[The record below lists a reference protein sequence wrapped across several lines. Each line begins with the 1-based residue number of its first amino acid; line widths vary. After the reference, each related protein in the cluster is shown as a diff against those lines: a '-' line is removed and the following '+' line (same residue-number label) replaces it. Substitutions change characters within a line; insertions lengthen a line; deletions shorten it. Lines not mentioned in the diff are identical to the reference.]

1 MGFWSNF
8 WGFVK
13 KKIDQYDEE
22 KKIVV
27 KVQDWED
34 VREYNPLAI
43 ANTKLTSLVCDE
55 ATVELQTDSALVQP
69 LIPLAEN
76 LEAKRYEIC
85 AMMNG
90 KGGCFVTMATGEDDE
105 PYHRIIAPA
114 DVSVYRM
121 VADKMYE
128 VAMVIDKKIVKHRE
142 YRLIRHHILD
152 ENGTLYV
159 YYYTTDKSGNEEY
172 LAEWEH
178 YKNDN
183 VAYYNANNIGVAYFK
198 SPQDS
203 RGLSQWG
210 VPLNLGCE
218 EVENQIKVARNN
230 LDEEMH
236 LMKAKLFADDSIAR
250 KITSKYSQYSQN
262 YCEGNYGKEYGE
274 RFDLPE
280 GIYTIRKKAGVD
292 GTLID
297 SFAPSTRY
305 NDYKQKLIDAK
316 ADWEDMVGLDRGF
329 LTEAE
334 HTAGATATEIRTA
347 NTKTRS
353 FVKKIQSAM
362 FDGIKATLEADAV
375 FLNIPLDLY
384 SLAVDWWD
392 AFSDERE
399 QWERLKEAKAEGAA
413 ETEDLVIFQFP
424 NLSDEE
430 RKAKME
436 RIRAE
441 QQTNTDQAIEN
452 ILNGR

>member
-1 MGFWSNF
+1 MGFWSNLWSWLKGDRNQYEKDKRF
-8 WGFVK
+8 EVK
-13 KKIDQYDEE
+13 IQ
-22 KKIVV
+22 
-27 KVQDWED
+27 QWED
-34 VREYNPLAI
+34 IREYNPLSI

-55 ATVELQTDSALVQP
+55 ATVELQTDSTLVEP
-69 LIPLAEN
+69 LVPLAEN

-183 VAYYNANNIGVAYFK
+183 VMYMNAFNIGVAYFR

-210 VPLNLGCE
+210 VPLNFGCE
-218 EVENQIKVARNN
+218 EAENQIKVARNN

-236 LMKAKLFADDSIAR
+236 LMKSKLFADETVAR
-250 KITSKYSQYSQN
+250 KIGTKD
-262 YCEGNYGKEYGE
+262 GE

-305 NDYKQKLIDAK
+305 SDYKQKLIDAK

-384 SLAVDWWD
+384 EVNVDFFD
-392 AFSDERE
+392 AFSDETE
-399 QWERLKEAKAEGAA
+399 QWNRLLQGRENGVVED
-413 ETEDLVIFQFP
+413 EDLITWLFP
-424 NLSDEE
+424 TLSEQE
-430 RKAKME
+430 KADKIA
-436 RIRAE
+436 RISE
-441 QQTNTDQAIEN
+441 KSKLNTDEALN
-452 ILNGR
+452 RILQGQ

>member
-27 KVQDWED
+27 KVQDWENIT
-34 VREYNPLAI
+34 EYNPLAI

-55 ATVELQTDSALVQP
+55 ATVELQTDSTLVEP

-183 VAYYNANNIGVAYFK
+183 VAYYNARNIGVAYFR

-210 VPLNLGCE
+210 VPLNFGCE
-218 EVENQIKVARNN
+218 EVEKEIKIARKD

-236 LMKAKLFADDSIAR
+236 LMKAKLFADKSITLATRTEEGAR
-250 KITSKYSQYSQN
+250 Y
-262 YCEGNYGKEYGE
+262 
-274 RFDLPE
+274 DLPE
-280 GIYTIRKKAGVD
+280 GIYTIQKKHGVD
-292 GTLID
+292 GALID
-297 SFAPSTRY
+297 EFAPSTRY
-305 NDYKQKLIDAK
+305 NDYKQKLVDAK

-329 LTEAE
+329 LTDAE
-334 HTAGATATEIRTA
+334 HTGGATATEIRTA

-375 FLNIPLDLY
+375 FLNIPFDLWN
-384 SLAVDWWD
+384 LKVDFFD
-392 AFSDERE
+392 SFSDETE
-399 QWERLKEAKAEGAA
+399 QWNRLLQGRENGVVED
-413 ETEDLVIFQFP
+413 EDLITWLFP
-424 NLSDEE
+424 TLSEQEKADKIARISE
-430 RKAKME
+430 KAK
-436 RIRAE
+436 I
-441 QQTNTDQAIEN
+441 NTDEALN
-452 ILNGR
+452 RILQGQ

>member
-22 KKIVV
+22 KKLVV
-27 KVQDWED
+27 KVQDWENIT
-34 VREYNPLAI
+34 EYNPLAI

-55 ATVELQTDSALVQP
+55 ATVELQTDSTLVEP
-69 LIPLAEN
+69 LIPLAGN

-183 VAYYNANNIGVAYFK
+183 VAYYNARNIGVAYFR

-210 VPLNLGCE
+210 VPLNFGCE

-236 LMKAKLFADDSIAR
+236 LMKSKLFADETVAR
-250 KITSKYSQYSQN
+250 KLGTKD
-262 YCEGNYGKEYGE
+262 GE

-305 NDYKQKLIDAK
+305 NDYKQKLNDALQ
-316 ADWEDMVGLDRGF
+316 DWENQVGLDRGF
-329 LTEAE
+329 LTEQE

-353 FVKKIQSAM
+353 FVKKIQFAM

-375 FLNIPLDLY
+375 FLNIPIDLY
-384 SLAVDWWD
+384 EVNVDFFD
-392 AFSDERE
+392 AFSDETE
-399 QWERLKEAKAEGAA
+399 QWNRLLQGRENGVVED
-413 ETEDLVIFQFP
+413 EDLITWLFP
-424 NLSDEE
+424 TLSEQEKADKIARISEKSKLNTEE
-430 RKAKME
+430 ALN
-436 RIRAE
+436 RIL
-441 QQTNTDQAIEN
+441 QGQ
-452 ILNGR
+452 

>member
-1 MGFWSNF
+1 LGFWSNF

-55 ATVELQTDSALVQP
+55 ATVELQTDSTLVEP
-69 LIPLAEN
+69 LKPLADN
-76 LEAKRYEIC
+76 LQAKLYELC
-85 AMMNG
+85 STMCG
-90 KGGCFVTMATGEDDE
+90 KGGVFVTMATGEDDE

-128 VAMVIDKKIVKHRE
+128 VAMVIDKKIVKHKE

-203 RGLSQWG
+203 RGLSQRG
-210 VPLNLGCE
+210 VPLNFGCE
-218 EVENQIKVARNN
+218 EVEAKLKKARNDY
-230 LDEEMH
+230 DEEAE
-236 LMKAKLFADDSIAR
+236 LMKAKLFADETVAR
-250 KITSKYSQYSQN
+250 KIDTKN
-262 YCEGNYGKEYGE
+262 GE

-297 SFAPSTRY
+297 SFAPATRLAE
-305 NDYKQKLIDAK
+305 YKQKLIDAK

-362 FDGIKATLEADAV
+362 YDGIKATLEADAV

-384 SLAVDWWD
+384 EVNVDFFDAFQDEQELYNRIVSAVDRGVLEKE
-392 AFSDERE
+392 DELR
-399 QWERLKEAKAEGAA
+399 WLY
-413 ETEDLVIFQFP
+413 P
-424 NLSDEE
+424 NMTDEE
-430 RKAKME
+430 IAEKLA
-436 RIRAE
+436 RIEARA
-441 QQTNTDQAIEN
+441 QTNTDQALER
-452 ILNGR
+452 ILSGQ

>member
-13 KKIDQYDEE
+13 KKIDEYDEE
-22 KKIVV
+22 KKIQV
-27 KVQDWED
+27 KIQPWED

-55 ATVELQTDSALVQP
+55 ATVELQTDSTLVEP
-69 LIPLAEN
+69 LKPLADD

-85 AMMNG
+85 SMVNG
-90 KGGCFVTMATGEDDE
+90 KGGAFVTMATGEDDE

-121 VADKMYE
+121 VANKMYE

-172 LAEWEH
+172 LSEWEH
-178 YKNDN
+178 YKNED
-183 VAYYNANNIGVAYFK
+183 VAYYNANNIGVSYFK

-203 RGLSQWG
+203 RGISPVWG
-210 VPLNLGCE
+210 VPLNFGCE
-218 EVENQIKVARNN
+218 EVEQSIKTARNN

-236 LMKAKLFADDSIAR
+236 LMKTKLFADETISR
-250 KITSKYSQYSQN
+250 KISTKD
-262 YCEGNYGKEYGE
+262 GD

-305 NDYKQKLIDAK
+305 SDYKQKLIDAK
-316 ADWEDMVGLDRGF
+316 SDWEDMVGLDRGF

-334 HTAGATATEIRTA
+334 HTSGATATEIRTA

-384 SLAVDWWD
+384 EVTVDFFDAFQDETELYNRIVSAVDRGILEKE
-392 AFSDERE
+392 DE
-399 QWERLKEAKAEGAA
+399 LKW
-413 ETEDLVIFQFP
+413 LYP
-424 NLSDEE
+424 NMTDEE
-430 RKAKME
+430 IADKLA
-436 RIRAE
+436 RISAT
-441 QQTNTDQAIEN
+441 QATNTDQALER
-452 ILNGR
+452 ILAGQ

>member
-22 KKIVV
+22 KKVVV

-55 ATVELQTDSALVQP
+55 ATVELQTDSTLVEP
-69 LIPLAEN
+69 LKPLSEN

-105 PYHRIIAPA
+105 PYHRIIDPA
-114 DVSVYRM
+114 DVSVWRM

-128 VAMVIDKKIVKHRE
+128 VAMVIDRKVVKHRE

-183 VAYYNANNIGVAYFK
+183 VAYYNANNIGVAYYK

-210 VPLNLGCE
+210 VPLNFGCE
-218 EVENQIKVARNN
+218 EVEAKLKKARKD
-230 LDEEMH
+230 LDEEME
-236 LMKAKLFADDSIAR
+236 LMKAKLFADESIVR
-250 KITSKYSQYSQN
+250 KITA
-262 YCEGNYGKEYGE
+262 KEGE

-292 GTLID
+292 GTLVD
-297 SFAPSTRY
+297 AFADATRY
-305 NDYKQKLIDAK
+305 NDYKQNVVDKEC
-316 ADWEDMVGLDRGF
+316 DWEDQVGLDRGF
-329 LTEAE
+329 LSEAE
-334 HTAGATATEIRTA
+334 HTSGATATEIRTA

-353 FVKKIQSAM
+353 FVKRLQSAM

-384 SLAVDWWD
+384 SLKIDWFD
-392 AFSDERE
+392 AFQNEQELHDRISNDIQNGFEEIDEIIR
-399 QWERLKEAKAEGAA
+399 
-413 ETEDLVIFQFP
+413 FNHP
-424 NLSDEE
+424 NLTPEE
-430 RKAKME
+430 IQEKIE
-436 RIRAE
+436 RISA
-441 QQTNTDQAIEN
+441 QAQTNTDQALEQ
-452 ILNGR
+452 ILAGQ

>member
-13 KKIDQYDEE
+13 KKIDEYDEE
-22 KKIVV
+22 KKIQV
-27 KVQDWED
+27 KIQPWED

-43 ANTKLTSLVCDE
+43 ANAKLTSLVCDE
-55 ATVELQTDSALVQP
+55 ATVELQTDSTLVEP
-69 LIPLAEN
+69 LKPLADD

-85 AMMNG
+85 SMVNG
-90 KGGCFVTMATGEDDE
+90 KGGAFLTMATGEDDE

-121 VADKMYE
+121 TADKMYE

-142 YRLIRHHILD
+142 YRLVRHHILD

-159 YYYTTDKSGNEEY
+159 YYYTTDKSGNEEI
-172 LAEWEH
+172 LPEWEH

-203 RGLSQWG
+203 RGLSPVWG
-210 VPLNLGCE
+210 VPLNFGCE
-218 EVENQIKVARNN
+218 EVEQSIKTARNN

-236 LMKAKLFADDSIAR
+236 LMKTKLFADETISR
-250 KITSKYSQYSQN
+250 KIGTKD
-262 YCEGNYGKEYGE
+262 GE

-305 NDYKQKLIDAK
+305 ADYKQKLIDAK

-384 SLAVDWWD
+384 TVVVDFFD
-392 AFSDERE
+392 SFADETE
-399 QWERLKEAKAEGAA
+399 QWNRLLQGRENGVVED
-413 ETEDLVIFQFP
+413 EDLITWLFP
-424 NLSDEE
+424 TLSEQE
-430 RKAKME
+430 KADKIA
-436 RIRAE
+436 RISE
-441 QQTNTDQAIEN
+441 KSKLNTDEALN
-452 ILNGR
+452 RILQGQ

>member
-1 MGFWSNF
+1 MGLWANF
-8 WGFVK
+8 WRWVK
-13 KKIDQYDEE
+13 KNTDDYAESKG
-22 KKIVV
+22 VTV
-27 KVQDWED
+27 NVQRWED

-55 ATVELQTDSALVQP
+55 ATVELATDSTLVDP
-69 LIPLAEN
+69 LKPLAEN

-90 KGGCFVTMATGEDDE
+90 KGGVFVTMATGEDDE

-183 VAYYNANNIGVAYFK
+183 VMYLNANNIGVAYFK

-210 VPLNLGCE
+210 VPLNFGCE
-218 EVENQIKVARNN
+218 EVEAKLKKARKD
-230 LDEEMH
+230 LDEEME
-236 LMKAKLFADDSIAR
+236 LMKAKLFADDSIVR
-250 KITSKYSQYSQN
+250 KIGAN
-262 YCEGNYGKEYGE
+262 EGARY
-274 RFDLPE
+274 DLPE
-280 GIYTIRKKAGVD
+280 GVYTIRKKAGVD

-384 SLAVDWWD
+384 TVMVDWFDAFLDEEAQYQRIASAVDRGVLEKE
-392 AFSDERE
+392 DELR
-399 QWERLKEAKAEGAA
+399 WLY
-413 ETEDLVIFQFP
+413 P
-424 NLSDEE
+424 NMTDEE
-430 RKAKME
+430 IADKLA
-436 RIRAE
+436 RISA
-441 QQTNTDQAIEN
+441 QAQTNTDQALER
-452 ILNGR
+452 ILQGG

>member
-22 KKIVV
+22 KKIQV
-27 KVQDWED
+27 KIQPWED
-34 VREYNPLAI
+34 VREYNCLAI

-55 ATVELQTDSALVQP
+55 ATVELQTDSTLVEP
-69 LIPLAEN
+69 LKPLADD

-85 AMMNG
+85 SMVNG

-128 VAMVIDKKIVKHRE
+128 VAMVIDKKVVKHKE
-142 YRLIRHHILD
+142 YRLVRHHILD

-183 VAYYNANNIGVAYFK
+183 VAYYNANNIGVAYYK

-203 RGLSQWG
+203 RGLSPVWG
-210 VPLNLGCE
+210 VPLNFGCE
-218 EVENQIKVARNN
+218 EVEQSIKTARNN

-236 LMKAKLFADDSIAR
+236 LMKTKLFADETVAR
-250 KITSKYSQYSQN
+250 KIGTKD
-262 YCEGNYGKEYGE
+262 GE
-274 RFDLPE
+274 RFDLPD

-375 FLNIPLDLY
+375 FLNVPLDLY
-384 SLAVDWWD
+384 TVTVDWFDAFQDETELYNRIVSAVDRGILEKE
-392 AFSDERE
+392 DE
-399 QWERLKEAKAEGAA
+399 LKW
-413 ETEDLVIFQFP
+413 LYP
-424 NLSDEE
+424 NMTDEE
-430 RKAKME
+430 IADKLARLEA
-436 RIRAE
+436 
-441 QQTNTDQAIEN
+441 QSQVNTDVALER
-452 ILNGR
+452 ILNGGA

>member
-55 ATVELQTDSALVQP
+55 ATVELQTDSTLVEP
-69 LIPLAEN
+69 LKPLAEN

-183 VAYYNANNIGVAYFK
+183 VMYMNAFNIGVAYFR

-210 VPLNLGCE
+210 VPLNFGCE
-218 EVENQIKVARNN
+218 EVEQSIKTARTN

-236 LMKAKLFADDSIAR
+236 LMKTKLFADETVAR
-250 KITSKYSQYSQN
+250 KIGTKN
-262 YCEGNYGKEYGE
+262 GE

-353 FVKKIQSAM
+353 FVKKIQSTM
-362 FDGIKATLEADAV
+362 FDGIKATLESDAV
-375 FLNIPLDLY
+375 FLNISLDLY
-384 SLAVDWWD
+384 EVNVDFYDAFQDETELYNRIVSAVDRGVLEKE
-392 AFSDERE
+392 DE
-399 QWERLKEAKAEGAA
+399 LKW
-413 ETEDLVIFQFP
+413 LYP
-424 NLSDEE
+424 NMTDEE
-430 RKAKME
+430 IADKLA
-436 RIRAE
+436 RISA
-441 QQTNTDQAIEN
+441 QAQTNTDQALER
-452 ILNGR
+452 ILAGQ

>member
-22 KKIVV
+22 KKLVV

-55 ATVELQTDSALVQP
+55 ATVELQTDSTLVEP
-69 LIPLAEN
+69 LKPLAEN

-183 VAYYNANNIGVAYFK
+183 VMYVNAFNIGVAYFR

-210 VPLNLGCE
+210 VPLNFGCE

-236 LMKAKLFADDSIAR
+236 LMKTKLFADETVAR
-250 KITSKYSQYSQN
+250 KIGTKD
-262 YCEGNYGKEYGE
+262 GE

-384 SLAVDWWD
+384 TVNVDFFD
-392 AFSDERE
+392 SFADETE
-399 QWERLKEAKAEGAA
+399 QWNRLLQGRENGVVED
-413 ETEDLVIFQFP
+413 EDLITWLFP
-424 NLSDEE
+424 TLSEQE
-430 RKAKME
+430 KADKIA
-436 RIRAE
+436 RISE
-441 QQTNTDQAIEN
+441 KTKLNTDEALN
-452 ILNGR
+452 RILQGQ

>member
-1 MGFWSNF
+1 MGFLSNLGFWSNF

-13 KKIDQYDEE
+13 KKIDEYEEE
-22 KKIVV
+22 KKIQV
-27 KVQDWED
+27 KIQPWED

-55 ATVELQTDSALVQP
+55 ATVELQTDSTLVEP
-69 LIPLAEN
+69 LKPLADD

-90 KGGCFVTMATGEDDE
+90 KGGAFVTMATGEDDE

-121 VADKMYE
+121 VANKMYE

-142 YRLIRHHILD
+142 YRLVRHHILD

-183 VAYYNANNIGVAYFK
+183 VAYYNANNIGVAYYK

-203 RGLSQWG
+203 RGLEPVWG
-210 VPLNLGCE
+210 VPLNFGCE
-218 EVENQIKVARNN
+218 EVEAKLKKASKDY
-230 LDEEMH
+230 DEEAD
-236 LMKAKLFADDSIAR
+236 LMKAKTFADESIVR
-250 KITSKYSQYSQN
+250 KITT
-262 YCEGNYGKEYGE
+262 KEGE

-297 SFAPSTRY
+297 SFSPPTRLA
-305 NDYKQKLIDAK
+305 DYKQKLIDAK

-353 FVKKIQSAM
+353 LVKKIQSAM

-384 SLAVDWWD
+384 TVMVDWFDAFLDEEARYNRIASAVDRGVLEKE
-392 AFSDERE
+392 DELR
-399 QWERLKEAKAEGAA
+399 WLYPNMTAEEIAGKLA
-413 ETEDLVIFQFP
+413 
-424 NLSDEE
+424 
-430 RKAKME
+430 
-436 RIRAE
+436 RISA
-441 QQTNTDQAIEN
+441 QAQTNTDQALER
-452 ILNGR
+452 ILAGG

>member
-27 KVQDWED
+27 KVQDWENIT
-34 VREYNPLAI
+34 EYNPLAI

-55 ATVELQTDSALVQP
+55 ATVELQTDSTLVEP

-90 KGGCFVTMATGEDDE
+90 KGGAFVTMATGEDDE
-105 PYHRIIAPA
+105 PYHRIISPD

-121 VADKMYE
+121 VANKMYE

-183 VAYYNANNIGVAYFK
+183 VMYMNAFNIGVAYFR

-210 VPLNLGCE
+210 VPLNFGCE
-218 EVENQIKVARNN
+218 EVEQSIKTARNN

-236 LMKAKLFADDSIAR
+236 LMKTKLFADETISR
-250 KITSKYSQYSQN
+250 KISTKD
-262 YCEGNYGKEYGE
+262 GE

-384 SLAVDWWD
+384 TVYIDWMDAFEDLDKQYERIVSAVDRGVLEKE
-392 AFSDERE
+392 DELR
-399 QWERLKEAKAEGAA
+399 WLY
-413 ETEDLVIFQFP
+413 P
-424 NLSDEE
+424 NMTDEE
-430 RKAKME
+430 IADKLA
-436 RIRAE
+436 RISA
-441 QQTNTDQAIEN
+441 QAQTNTDQALER
-452 ILNGR
+452 ILAGQ

>member
-13 KKIDQYDEE
+13 KKIDEYDEE
-22 KKIVV
+22 KKIQV
-27 KVQDWED
+27 KIQPWED

-55 ATVELQTDSALVQP
+55 ATVELQTDSTLVEP
-69 LIPLAEN
+69 LKPLADD

-85 AMMNG
+85 AMING

-121 VADKMYE
+121 TADKMYE

-142 YRLIRHHILD
+142 YRLVRHHILD

-159 YYYTTDKSGNEEY
+159 YYYTTDKSGNEEI
-172 LAEWEH
+172 LTEWEH

-183 VAYYNANNIGVAYFK
+183 VAYYNANNIGVAYYK

-203 RGLSQWG
+203 RGLSPVWG
-210 VPLNLGCE
+210 VPLNFGCE
-218 EVENQIKVARNN
+218 AVEKKIFEDFELIRREFETTQAKVFADPRIMRKAADNTGWN
-230 LDEEMH
+230 IPEWVFPTEQRAGQSGSSIDIFSPSIRFEQYL
-236 LMKAKLFADDSIAR
+236 AKLKSD
-250 KITSKYSQYSQN
+250 
-262 YCEGNYGKEYGE
+262 
-274 RFDLPE
+274 
-280 GIYTIRKKAGVD
+280 
-292 GTLID
+292 
-297 SFAPSTRY
+297 
-305 NDYKQKLIDAK
+305 K

-362 FDGIKATLEADAV
+362 FGGIKATLEADAV
-375 FLNIPLDLY
+375 FLNIPLDLWTVTVDFFDAFADEEAQY
-384 SLAVDWWD
+384 QRIANAVDRGILEKE
-392 AFSDERE
+392 DE
-399 QWERLKEAKAEGAA
+399 LKW
-413 ETEDLVIFQFP
+413 LYP
-424 NLSDEE
+424 NMTDEE
-430 RKAKME
+430 IADKLA
-436 RIRAE
+436 RISAT
-441 QQTNTDQAIEN
+441 QATNTDQALER
-452 ILNGR
+452 ILAGQ

>member
-22 KKIVV
+22 KKIQV
-27 KVQDWED
+27 KIQPWED

-55 ATVELQTDSALVQP
+55 ATVELQTDSTLVEP
-69 LIPLAEN
+69 LKPLADD

-85 AMMNG
+85 AMING

-121 VADKMYE
+121 VANKMYE
-128 VAMVIDKKIVKHRE
+128 VAMVIDKKVVKHRE
-142 YRLIRHHILD
+142 YRLVRHHILD
-152 ENGTLYV
+152 DNGTLYV
-159 YYYTTDKSGNEEY
+159 YYYTTGKSGNEEY

-183 VAYYNANNIGVAYFK
+183 VAYYNANNIGVAYYK

-203 RGLSQWG
+203 RGLSPVWG
-210 VPLNLGCE
+210 VPLNFGCE
-218 EVENQIKVARNN
+218 EVEQSIKTARNN

-236 LMKAKLFADDSIAR
+236 LMKSKLFVDETVAR
-250 KITSKYSQYSQN
+250 KIDTKD
-262 YCEGNYGKEYGE
+262 GE

-280 GIYTIRKKAGVD
+280 EVYTIRKKAGVD

-297 SFAPSTRY
+297 SFAPPTRFA
-305 NDYKQKLIDAK
+305 DYKAKLDLALW
-316 ADWEDMVGLDRGF
+316 DWENQVGLDKGF
-329 LTEAE
+329 ITEVDPS
-334 HTAGATATEIRTA
+334 TAPTATQIK
-347 NTKTRS
+347 NSNVKTRS
-353 FVKKIQSAM
+353 MVKKIQSAM
-362 FDGIKATLEADAV
+362 FNGIKATLEADAV

-384 SLAVDWWD
+384 TVTVDWFDSFLNEEEQYQRIANAVDRGILEKE
-392 AFSDERE
+392 DE
-399 QWERLKEAKAEGAA
+399 LKW
-413 ETEDLVIFQFP
+413 LYP
-424 NLSDEE
+424 NMTDEE
-430 RKAKME
+430 IADKLA
-436 RIRAE
+436 RISA
-441 QQTNTDQAIEN
+441 QAQTNTDQALER
-452 ILNGR
+452 ILAGQ

>member
-55 ATVELQTDSALVQP
+55 ATVELQTDSTLVQP

-85 AMMNG
+85 ALMNG
-90 KGGCFVTMATGEDDE
+90 KGGAFVTMATGEDDE

-128 VAMVIDKKIVKHRE
+128 VAMVIDRKIVKHRE
-142 YRLIRHHILD
+142 YRLIRHHMLD

-183 VAYYNANNIGVAYFK
+183 VAYYNANNIGVAYYK

-210 VPLNLGCE
+210 VPLNFGCE

-236 LMKAKLFADDSIAR
+236 LMKSKLFADETVAR
-250 KITSKYSQYSQN
+250 KIGTKD
-262 YCEGNYGKEYGE
+262 GE

-305 NDYKQKLIDAK
+305 NDYKQKLNDALQ
-316 ADWEDMVGLDRGF
+316 DWENQVGLDRGF
-329 LTEAE
+329 LTEQE

-384 SLAVDWWD
+384 EVNVDFFD
-392 AFSDERE
+392 AFSDETE
-399 QWERLKEAKAEGAA
+399 QWNRLLQGRENGVVED
-413 ETEDLVIFQFP
+413 EDLITWLFP
-424 NLSDEE
+424 TLSEQEKADKIARISEKSKLNIDE
-430 RKAKME
+430 ALN
-436 RIRAE
+436 RIL
-441 QQTNTDQAIEN
+441 QGQ
-452 ILNGR
+452 

>member
-13 KKIDQYDEE
+13 KKIDEYDEE
-22 KKIVV
+22 KKIQV
-27 KVQDWED
+27 KIQPWED

-55 ATVELQTDSALVQP
+55 ATVELQTDSTLVEP
-69 LIPLAEN
+69 LKPLADD

-85 AMMNG
+85 SMVNG
-90 KGGCFVTMATGEDDE
+90 KGGSFVTMATGEDDE
-105 PYHRIIAPA
+105 PYHRIIAPD
-114 DVSVYRM
+114 DVSVYRI
-121 VADKMYE
+121 VAGKMYE
-128 VAMVIDKKIVKHRE
+128 VAMVIDKKIVKHKE
-142 YRLIRHHILD
+142 YRLVRHHILD

-183 VAYYNANNIGVAYFK
+183 VAYYNANNIGVAYYK

-210 VPLNLGCE
+210 VPLNFGCE
-218 EVENQIKVARNN
+218 EVEQSIKTARNN
-230 LDEEMH
+230 LDEEMQ
-236 LMKAKLFADDSIAR
+236 LMKTKLFADETISR
-250 KITSKYSQYSQN
+250 KISTKD
-262 YCEGNYGKEYGE
+262 GD

-305 NDYKQKLIDAK
+305 NDYKQKLVDSK

-375 FLNIPLDLY
+375 FLNIPLDLW
-384 SLAVDWWD
+384 SLKVDFFD
-392 AFSDERE
+392 SFSDETE
-399 QWERLKEAKAEGAA
+399 QWNRLLQGRENGVVED
-413 ETEDLVIFQFP
+413 EDLITWLFP
-424 NLSDEE
+424 TLSEQE
-430 RKAKME
+430 KADKIA
-436 RIRAE
+436 RISE
-441 QQTNTDQAIEN
+441 KTKLNTDEALN
-452 ILNGR
+452 RILQGQ

>member
-22 KKIVV
+22 KKLVV
-27 KVQDWED
+27 KVQDWENIT
-34 VREYNPLAI
+34 EYNPLAI

-55 ATVELQTDSALVQP
+55 ATVELQTDSTLVEP
-69 LIPLAEN
+69 LKPLADD

-183 VAYYNANNIGVAYFK
+183 VMYMNAFNIGVAYFR

-210 VPLNLGCE
+210 VPLNFGCE

-236 LMKAKLFADDSIAR
+236 LMKSKLFADETVAR
-250 KITSKYSQYSQN
+250 KIGTKD
-262 YCEGNYGKEYGE
+262 GE

-292 GTLID
+292 GTLVD

-353 FVKKIQSAM
+353 FVKKVQSAM
-362 FDGIKATLEADAV
+362 FDGIKATLETDAV

-384 SLAVDWWD
+384 EVNVDFYDAFQDETELYNRIVSAVDRGVLEKE
-392 AFSDERE
+392 DELR
-399 QWERLKEAKAEGAA
+399 WLY
-413 ETEDLVIFQFP
+413 P
-424 NLSDEE
+424 NMTDEE
-430 RKAKME
+430 IADKLARIQANNQVNTDMALE
-436 RIRAE
+436 RIL
-441 QQTNTDQAIEN
+441 QGQ
-452 ILNGR
+452 

>member
-22 KKIVV
+22 KKVVV
-27 KVQDWED
+27 KVQDWEN

-55 ATVELQTDSALVQP
+55 ATVELQTDSTLVEP

-85 AMMNG
+85 SMVNG

-128 VAMVIDKKIVKHRE
+128 VAMVIQKKIVKHRE

-152 ENGTLYV
+152 KNGTLYV
-159 YYYTTDKSGNEEY
+159 YYYTTDKSGNEEI
-172 LAEWEH
+172 LTEWEH

-203 RGLSQWG
+203 RGLSPVWG
-210 VPLNLGCE
+210 VPLNFGCE
-218 EVENQIKVARNN
+218 EVEQSIKTARNN

-236 LMKAKLFADDSIAR
+236 LMKAKLFADETISR
-250 KITSKYSQYSQN
+250 KISTKD
-262 YCEGNYGKEYGE
+262 GE

-316 ADWEDMVGLDRGF
+316 EDWEDMVGLDRGF

-375 FLNIPLDLY
+375 FLNIPLDFYTVMVDWYDAFEDLDKQY
-384 SLAVDWWD
+384 ERIVSAVDRGVLEKE
-392 AFSDERE
+392 DE
-399 QWERLKEAKAEGAA
+399 LKW
-413 ETEDLVIFQFP
+413 IYP
-424 NLSDEE
+424 NMTDEE
-430 RKAKME
+430 IAEKLE
-436 RIRAE
+436 RISA
-441 QQTNTDQAIEN
+441 QTQTNTDQALER
-452 ILNGR
+452 ILAGQ

>member
-22 KKIVV
+22 KKLVV
-27 KVQDWED
+27 KVQDWENIT
-34 VREYNPLAI
+34 EYNPLAI

-55 ATVELQTDSALVQP
+55 ATMELQTDSTLVQP

-142 YRLIRHHILD
+142 YRLVRHHILD

-159 YYYTTDKSGNEEY
+159 YYYTTDKSGNEEI
-172 LAEWEH
+172 LPEWEH

-183 VAYYNANNIGVAYFK
+183 VMYMNAFNIGVAYFR

-203 RGLSQWG
+203 RGLEPVWG
-210 VPLNLGCE
+210 VPLNFGCE
-218 EVENQIKVARNN
+218 EVEQSIKTARDN

-236 LMKAKLFADDSIAR
+236 LMKSKLFADETVAR
-250 KITSKYSQYSQN
+250 KIGTKDD
-262 YCEGNYGKEYGE
+262 E

-297 SFAPSTRY
+297 SFAPATRY

-384 SLAVDWWD
+384 TVMVDWFDAFLDEDAQYNRIASAVDRGVLEKE
-392 AFSDERE
+392 DELR
-399 QWERLKEAKAEGAA
+399 WLY
-413 ETEDLVIFQFP
+413 P
-424 NLSDEE
+424 NMTDEE
-430 RKAKME
+430 IADKLA
-436 RIRAE
+436 RISA
-441 QQTNTDQAIEN
+441 QAQTNTDQALER
-452 ILNGR
+452 ILAGQ

>member
-55 ATVELQTDSALVQP
+55 ATVELQTDSTLVEP

-105 PYHRIIAPA
+105 PYHRIIAPK
-114 DVSVYRM
+114 DVSIPDDKV
-121 VADKMYE
+121 VADKIYE
-128 VAMVIDKKIVKHRE
+128 IAMVIDKKTVKHKE

-183 VAYYNANNIGVAYFK
+183 VAYYNARNIGVAYFR

-210 VPLNLGCE
+210 VPLNFGCE
-218 EVENQIKVARNN
+218 EVEASINTARKD

-236 LMKAKLFADDSIAR
+236 LMKAKLFADKSITLAR
-250 KITSKYSQYSQN
+250 RTE
-262 YCEGNYGKEYGE
+262 EGARY
-274 RFDLPE
+274 DLPE
-280 GIYTIRKKAGVD
+280 GIYTIQKKHGID

-297 SFAPSTRY
+297 EFAPSTRY

-316 ADWEDMVGLDRGF
+316 SDWEDMVGLDRGF

-384 SLAVDWWD
+384 TVYIDWMDAFEDLDKQYERIVSAVDRGVLEKE
-392 AFSDERE
+392 DELR
-399 QWERLKEAKAEGAA
+399 WLY
-413 ETEDLVIFQFP
+413 P
-424 NLSDEE
+424 NMTDEE
-430 RKAKME
+430 IADKLA
-436 RIRAE
+436 RISA
-441 QQTNTDQAIEN
+441 QAQTNTDQALER
-452 ILNGR
+452 ILAGQ

>member
-22 KKIVV
+22 KKLVV
-27 KVQDWED
+27 KVQDWENIT
-34 VREYNPLAI
+34 EYNPLAI

-55 ATVELQTDSALVQP
+55 ATVELQTDSTLVQP

-121 VADKMYE
+121 VANKMYE

-152 ENGTLYV
+152 ETGTLYV

-183 VAYYNANNIGVAYFK
+183 VMYLNANNIGVAYYK

-203 RGLSQWG
+203 RGLEPVWG
-210 VPLNLGCE
+210 VPLNFGCE

-236 LMKAKLFADDSIAR
+236 LMKTKLFADETISR
-250 KITSKYSQYSQN
+250 KIGTKD
-262 YCEGNYGKEYGE
+262 GE

-297 SFAPSTRY
+297 SFAPATRY
-305 NDYKQKLIDAK
+305 NDYKQKLNDALL
-316 ADWEDMVGLDRGF
+316 DWENQVGLDRGF
-329 LTEAE
+329 LTEQE

-384 SLAVDWWD
+384 TVMVDWFDAFLDEEAQYNRIASAVDRGVLEKE
-392 AFSDERE
+392 DELR
-399 QWERLKEAKAEGAA
+399 WLY
-413 ETEDLVIFQFP
+413 P
-424 NLSDEE
+424 NMTDEE
-430 RKAKME
+430 
-436 RIRAE
+436 IAE
-441 QQTNTDQAIEN
+441 KLARLETQSQVNTDKALER
-452 ILNGR
+452 ILNGGV

>member
-13 KKIDQYDEE
+13 KKIDEYDEE
-22 KKIVV
+22 KKIQV
-27 KVQDWED
+27 KIQPWED

-55 ATVELQTDSALVQP
+55 ATVELQTDSTLVEP

-128 VAMVIDKKIVKHRE
+128 VAMVIDKKIVKHKE

-183 VAYYNANNIGVAYFK
+183 VMYMNAFNIGVAYFR

-210 VPLNLGCE
+210 VPLNFGCE

-236 LMKAKLFADDSIAR
+236 LMKSKLFADETVAR
-250 KITSKYSQYSQN
+250 KIGTKD
-262 YCEGNYGKEYGE
+262 GE

-297 SFAPSTRY
+297 EFAPPTRFA
-305 NDYKQKLIDAK
+305 DYKAKLDLALW
-316 ADWEDMVGLDRGF
+316 DWENQVGLDKGF
-329 LTEAE
+329 ITEVDPS
-334 HTAGATATEIRTA
+334 TAPTATQIK
-347 NTKTRS
+347 NSNVKTRS
-353 FVKKIQSAM
+353 MVKKIQSAM

-384 SLAVDWWD
+384 EVTVDFFDAFQDETELYNRIVSAVDRGILEKE
-392 AFSDERE
+392 DELR
-399 QWERLKEAKAEGAA
+399 WLY
-413 ETEDLVIFQFP
+413 P
-424 NLSDEE
+424 NMTDEE
-430 RKAKME
+430 IADKLARIQANNQVNTDMALE
-436 RIRAE
+436 RIL
-441 QQTNTDQAIEN
+441 QGQ
-452 ILNGR
+452 

>member
-1 MGFWSNF
+1 
-8 WGFVK
+8 
-13 KKIDQYDEE
+13 
-22 KKIVV
+22 
-27 KVQDWED
+27 
-34 VREYNPLAI
+34 
-43 ANTKLTSLVCDE
+43 
-55 ATVELQTDSALVQP
+55 
-69 LIPLAEN
+69 
-76 LEAKRYEIC
+76 
-85 AMMNG
+85 
-90 KGGCFVTMATGEDDE
+90 
-105 PYHRIIAPA
+105 
-114 DVSVYRM
+114 
-121 VADKMYE
+121 
-128 VAMVIDKKIVKHRE
+128 MVIDKKIVKHRE

-183 VAYYNANNIGVAYFK
+183 VAYYNARNIGVAYFR

-210 VPLNLGCE
+210 VPLNFGCE

-236 LMKAKLFADDSIAR
+236 LMKSKLFADETVAR
-250 KITSKYSQYSQN
+250 KIGTKD
-262 YCEGNYGKEYGE
+262 GE

-297 SFAPSTRY
+297 SFAPATRY

-316 ADWEDMVGLDRGF
+316 SDWEDMVGLDRGF
-329 LTEAE
+329 LTDAE

-375 FLNIPLDLY
+375 FLNIALDLY
-384 SLAVDWWD
+384 SVTVDWFDAFHDETELYNRIVSAVDRGVLEKE
-392 AFSDERE
+392 DELR
-399 QWERLKEAKAEGAA
+399 WLY
-413 ETEDLVIFQFP
+413 P
-424 NLSDEE
+424 NMTDEE
-430 RKAKME
+430 ITQKLA
-436 RIRAE
+436 RIQANS
-441 QQTNTDQAIEN
+441 QTNTDMALER
-452 ILNGR
+452 ILQGG

>member
-22 KKIVV
+22 KKLVV

-55 ATVELQTDSALVQP
+55 ATVELQTDSTLVEP
-69 LIPLAEN
+69 LKPLAGN

-85 AMMNG
+85 SMMNG
-90 KGGCFVTMATGEDDE
+90 KGGCFVTMATGEDNE

-121 VADKMYE
+121 LADEMYE

-152 ENGTLYV
+152 NNGTLYV

-172 LAEWEH
+172 LEEWEH
-178 YKNDN
+178 YKDDN
-183 VAYYNANNIGVAYFK
+183 VMYLNANHIGLAYFK

-203 RGLSQWG
+203 RGLSPVWG
-210 VPLNLGCE
+210 VPLNFGCE
-218 EVENQIKVARNN
+218 EVEEEIRTARKDLN
-230 LDEEMH
+230 EEMK
-236 LMKAKLFADDSIAR
+236 LMKAKLFADKSITMAEKTKEGAR
-250 KITSKYSQYSQN
+250 Y
-262 YCEGNYGKEYGE
+262 
-274 RFDLPE
+274 DLPE
-280 GIYTIRKKAGVD
+280 GIYTIQKRAGVD

-297 SFAPSTRY
+297 EFAPSTRY
-305 NDYKQKLIDAK
+305 NDYKQKLIDSK

-362 FDGIKATLEADAV
+362 FNGIKATLEADSV
-375 FLNIPLDLY
+375 FLNIPIDLY
-384 SLAVDWWD
+384 SLSVDWFDAFLDEETQYQRIANAVDRGVLEKE
-392 AFSDERE
+392 DE
-399 QWERLKEAKAEGAA
+399 LKW
-413 ETEDLVIFQFP
+413 LYP
-424 NLSDEE
+424 NMTDEE
-430 RKAKME
+430 IAEKLARLEAQKQANTDEALE
-436 RIRAE
+436 RIL
-441 QQTNTDQAIEN
+441 Q
-452 ILNGR
+452 GG

>member
-1 MGFWSNF
+1 MGFWNNF

-13 KKIDQYDEE
+13 KKIDEYDEE
-22 KKIVV
+22 KKIQV
-27 KVQDWED
+27 KIQPWED

-55 ATVELQTDSALVQP
+55 ATVELQTDSTLVEP
-69 LIPLAEN
+69 LKPLADD

-85 AMMNG
+85 SMVNG

-105 PYHRIIAPA
+105 PYHRIIAPK
-114 DVSVYRM
+114 DVSIPDDKV
-121 VADKMYE
+121 VAGKIYE
-128 VAMVIDKKIVKHRE
+128 IAMVIKEKTVKHKK
-142 YRLIRHHILD
+142 YKLIRHHILD
-152 ENGTLYV
+152 NEGTLWLF
-159 YYYTTDKSGNEEY
+159 YYTTDKNGNEEY

-183 VAYYNANNIGVAYFK
+183 VKYLNAFNIGVAYFR

-203 RGLSQWG
+203 RGLEPVWG
-210 VPLNLGCE
+210 VPLNFGCE
-218 EVENQIKVARNN
+218 EVEQSIKTARNN

-236 LMKAKLFADDSIAR
+236 LMKTKLFADETVAR
-250 KITSKYSQYSQN
+250 KIDTKN
-262 YCEGNYGKEYGE
+262 GE

-362 FDGIKATLEADAV
+362 FDGIKATLEVDAV
-375 FLNIPLDLY
+375 FLNIPIDLY
-384 SLAVDWWD
+384 TVTVDWFDAFEDTDKQYERIVSAVDRGVLEKE
-392 AFSDERE
+392 DE
-399 QWERLKEAKAEGAA
+399 LKW
-413 ETEDLVIFQFP
+413 LYP
-424 NLSDEE
+424 NMTDEE
-430 RKAKME
+430 IADKLA
-436 RIRAE
+436 RISAA
-441 QQTNTDQAIEN
+441 QQTNTDQALER
-452 ILNGR
+452 ILAGQ

>member
-27 KVQDWED
+27 KVQDWENIT
-34 VREYNPLAI
+34 EYNPLAI

-55 ATVELQTDSALVQP
+55 ATVELQTDSTLVEP

-159 YYYTTDKSGNEEY
+159 YYYTTDKSGNEEI
-172 LAEWEH
+172 LPEWEH

-183 VAYYNANNIGVAYFK
+183 VMYMNAFNIGVAYFR

-210 VPLNLGCE
+210 VPLNFGCE

-236 LMKAKLFADDSIAR
+236 LMKSKLFADETVAR
-250 KITSKYSQYSQN
+250 KIGTKD
-262 YCEGNYGKEYGE
+262 GE

-316 ADWEDMVGLDRGF
+316 ADWEDMIGLDRGF
-329 LTEAE
+329 LTEVDP
-334 HTAGATATEIRTA
+334 TNNATATQIK
-347 NTKTRS
+347 NSNVKTKS
-353 FVKKIQSAM
+353 LVKKIQSAM

-384 SLAVDWWD
+384 TVMVDWFDAFLDEEAQYQRIANAVDRGVLEKE
-392 AFSDERE
+392 DELR
-399 QWERLKEAKAEGAA
+399 WLY
-413 ETEDLVIFQFP
+413 P
-424 NLSDEE
+424 NMTDEE
-430 RKAKME
+430 IADKLA
-436 RIRAE
+436 RISA
-441 QQTNTDQAIEN
+441 QAQTNTDQALER
-452 ILNGR
+452 ILQGG

>member
-22 KKIVV
+22 KKLVV

-55 ATVELQTDSALVQP
+55 ATVELETDSTLVEP
-69 LIPLAEN
+69 LKPLAGN

-85 AMMNG
+85 SMMNG
-90 KGGCFVTMATGEDDE
+90 KGGCFVTMATGEDSE

-128 VAMVIDKKIVKHRE
+128 VAMVIDKKIVNHRE

-172 LAEWEH
+172 LEEWEH
-178 YKNDN
+178 YKDDN
-183 VAYYNANNIGVAYFK
+183 VMYLNANHIGLAYFK

-203 RGLSQWG
+203 RGLSPVWG
-210 VPLNLGCE
+210 VPLNFGCE
-218 EVENQIKVARNN
+218 EVEEEIKTARKDLN
-230 LDEEMH
+230 EEMK
-236 LMKAKLFADDSIAR
+236 LMKAKLFADKSITLAEKTKEGAR
-250 KITSKYSQYSQN
+250 Y
-262 YCEGNYGKEYGE
+262 
-274 RFDLPE
+274 DLPE
-280 GIYTIRKKAGVD
+280 GIYTIQKRAGVD

-297 SFAPSTRY
+297 EFAPSTRY
-305 NDYKQKLIDAK
+305 NDYKQKLIDSK

-362 FDGIKATLEADAV
+362 FDGIKATLEADSV
-375 FLNIPLDLY
+375 FLNIPIDLY
-384 SLAVDWWD
+384 SLSVDWFDSFLDEDTQYQRIANAVDRGVLEKE
-392 AFSDERE
+392 DELR
-399 QWERLKEAKAEGAA
+399 WLY
-413 ETEDLVIFQFP
+413 P
-424 NLSDEE
+424 NMTDEE
-430 RKAKME
+430 IAEKLARLEAQKQANADEALE
-436 RIRAE
+436 RILR
-441 QQTNTDQAIEN
+441 
-452 ILNGR
+452 GG

>member
-55 ATVELQTDSALVQP
+55 ATVELQTDSTLVQP
-69 LIPLAEN
+69 LKPLSDN
-76 LEAKRYEIC
+76 LQSKLYELC
-85 AMMNG
+85 GMMLG
-90 KGGCFVTMATGEDDE
+90 KGGVFVTMATGEDDE

-183 VAYYNANNIGVAYFK
+183 VMYMNAFNIGVAYFR

-210 VPLNLGCE
+210 VPLNFGCE

-236 LMKAKLFADDSIAR
+236 LMKSKLFADETVAR
-250 KITSKYSQYSQN
+250 KIGTKD
-262 YCEGNYGKEYGE
+262 GE

-375 FLNIPLDLY
+375 FLNIALDLY
-384 SLAVDWWD
+384 EVSVDWFDAFQDEQEQYNRIVSAVDRGILEKE
-392 AFSDERE
+392 DELR
-399 QWERLKEAKAEGAA
+399 WLY
-413 ETEDLVIFQFP
+413 P
-424 NLSDEE
+424 NMSDEE
-430 RKAKME
+430 IAEKLAK
-436 RIRAE
+436 IQA
-441 QQTNTDQAIEN
+441 QGQVNTDKALER
-452 ILNGR
+452 ILNGGA

>member
-22 KKIVV
+22 KKLVV
-27 KVQDWED
+27 KVQDWEN

-55 ATVELQTDSALVQP
+55 ATVELQTDSTLVEP
-69 LIPLAEN
+69 LKPLADN

-85 AMMNG
+85 STMCG
-90 KGGCFVTMATGEDDE
+90 KGGAFVTMATGEDDE

-183 VAYYNANNIGVAYFK
+183 VMYMNAFNIGVAYFR

-210 VPLNLGCE
+210 VPLNFGCE

-236 LMKAKLFADDSIAR
+236 LMKTKLFADETVAR
-250 KITSKYSQYSQN
+250 KIGTKD
-262 YCEGNYGKEYGE
+262 GE

-305 NDYKQKLIDAK
+305 NDYKQKLNDALQ
-316 ADWEDMVGLDRGF
+316 DWENQVGLDRGF
-329 LTEAE
+329 LTEQE

-384 SLAVDWWD
+384 TVMVDWFDSFLNEEEQYQRIASAVDRGVLEKE
-392 AFSDERE
+392 DELR
-399 QWERLKEAKAEGAA
+399 WLY
-413 ETEDLVIFQFP
+413 P
-424 NLSDEE
+424 NMTDEE
-430 RKAKME
+430 IADKLA
-436 RIRAE
+436 RISA
-441 QQTNTDQAIEN
+441 QAQTNTDQALER
-452 ILNGR
+452 ILAGQ

>member
-8 WGFVK
+8 GGFVK

-27 KVQDWED
+27 KVQDWENIT
-34 VREYNPLAI
+34 EYNPLAI

-55 ATVELQTDSALVQP
+55 ATVELRTDSTLVEP
-69 LIPLAEN
+69 LIPLSDN
-76 LEAKRYEIC
+76 LQSKLYEISGL
-85 AMMNG
+85 MIG

-105 PYHRIIAPA
+105 PYHRIIAPC

-128 VAMVIDKKIVKHRE
+128 VAMVIDKKIVKHKE

-172 LAEWEH
+172 LAEWDH

-183 VAYYNANNIGVAYFK
+183 VMYMNAFNIGVAYFR

-210 VPLNLGCE
+210 VPLNFGCE
-218 EVENQIKVARNN
+218 EAENQIKVARNN

-236 LMKAKLFADDSIAR
+236 LMKTKLFADETISR
-250 KITSKYSQYSQN
+250 KIGTKD
-262 YCEGNYGKEYGE
+262 GE

-297 SFAPSTRY
+297 SFAPPTRY
-305 NDYKQKLIDAK
+305 ADYKQKLIDAK

-384 SLAVDWWD
+384 TVYIDWYDAFEDTDKQYERIVSAVDRGVLEKE
-392 AFSDERE
+392 DELR
-399 QWERLKEAKAEGAA
+399 WLY
-413 ETEDLVIFQFP
+413 P
-424 NLSDEE
+424 NMTDEE
-430 RKAKME
+430 IANKLA
-436 RIRAE
+436 RISA
-441 QQTNTDQAIEN
+441 QAQTNTDQALER
-452 ILNGR
+452 ILAGQ

>member
-22 KKIVV
+22 KKVVV

-55 ATVELQTDSALVQP
+55 ATVELQTDSTLVKP

-183 VAYYNANNIGVAYFK
+183 VAYYNARNIGVAYFR

-210 VPLNLGCE
+210 VPLNFGCE
-218 EVENQIKVARNN
+218 EVEASINTARKD

-236 LMKAKLFADDSIAR
+236 LMKAKLFADKSITLAR
-250 KITSKYSQYSQN
+250 RTE
-262 YCEGNYGKEYGE
+262 EGARY
-274 RFDLPE
+274 DLPE
-280 GIYTIRKKAGVD
+280 GIYTIQKKHGID

-297 SFAPSTRY
+297 EFAPSTRY

-362 FDGIKATLEADAV
+362 FEGIKATLEADAV

-384 SLAVDWWD
+384 EVNVDFYDAFQDETELYNRIVSAVDRGVLEKE
-392 AFSDERE
+392 DELRWLYPNMTDE
-399 QWERLKEAKAEGAA
+399 EIVEKLERLKA
-413 ETEDLVIFQFP
+413 T
-424 NLSDEE
+424 
-430 RKAKME
+430 
-436 RIRAE
+436 
-441 QQTNTDQAIEN
+441 QTANTDQALER
-452 ILNGR
+452 ILMGQ

>member
-55 ATVELQTDSALVQP
+55 ATVELQTDSTLVQP

-85 AMMNG
+85 STMCG
-90 KGGCFVTMATGEDDE
+90 KGGVFVTMATGEDDE

-183 VAYYNANNIGVAYFK
+183 VMYMNAFNIGVAYFR

-210 VPLNLGCE
+210 VPLNFGCE

-236 LMKAKLFADDSIAR
+236 LMKSKLFADETVAR
-250 KITSKYSQYSQN
+250 KIGTKD
-262 YCEGNYGKEYGE
+262 GE

-384 SLAVDWWD
+384 EVNVDFFD
-392 AFSDERE
+392 SFSDETE
-399 QWERLKEAKAEGAA
+399 QWNRLLQGRENGVVED
-413 ETEDLVIFQFP
+413 EDLITWLFP
-424 NLSDEE
+424 TLSEQE
-430 RKAKME
+430 KADKIA
-436 RIRAE
+436 RISE
-441 QQTNTDQAIEN
+441 KTKLNTDEALN
-452 ILNGR
+452 RILQGQ

>member
-1 MGFWSNF
+1 MGFWNNF

-13 KKIDQYDEE
+13 RKIDEYDEE
-22 KKIVV
+22 KNLNV
-27 KVQDWED
+27 KVQEWED
-34 VREYNPLAI
+34 VHHYSPLAI
-43 ANTKLTSLVCDE
+43 ANTKLTSLACDE
-55 ATVELQTDSALVQP
+55 ATVELQTDSKLVEP
-69 LIPLAEN
+69 LTPLAEN

-85 AMMNG
+85 SMLNG
-90 KGGCFVTMATGEDDE
+90 KGGVFVTMATGEDDE

-183 VAYYNANNIGVAYFK
+183 VMYIGANNIGVAYFK

-210 VPLNLGCE
+210 VPLNFGCE

-236 LMKAKLFADDSIAR
+236 LMKTKLFADETVAR
-250 KITSKYSQYSQN
+250 KIGTKD
-262 YCEGNYGKEYGE
+262 GE

-375 FLNIPLDLY
+375 FLNVPLDLY
-384 SLAVDWWD
+384 TVYIDWMDAFEDLDKQYERIASAVDRGVLEKE
-392 AFSDERE
+392 DELR
-399 QWERLKEAKAEGAA
+399 WLY
-413 ETEDLVIFQFP
+413 P
-424 NLSDEE
+424 NMTDEE
-430 RKAKME
+430 IADKLARIQANNQVNTDMALE
-436 RIRAE
+436 RIL
-441 QQTNTDQAIEN
+441 QGQ
-452 ILNGR
+452 